1 MNNNEF
7 IFDSN
12 VDEDFPVSFSDKDLY
27 FAINKAELKMIE
39 KKENENWNLD
49 IKLHDIYDYSD
60 FKNINDYY
68 FDTNSVPR
76 SIFSSTLYNLAL
88 KFKVMKEYEIDV
100 QFEWN
105 NFKVVE

>member
-1 MNNNEF
+1 
-7 IFDSN
+7 
-12 VDEDFPVSFSDKDLY
+12 
-27 FAINKAELKMIE
+27 MIG

-49 IKLHDIYDYSD
+49 IKLHDTYDYSD

-76 SIFSSTLYNLAL
+76 SIFSSTLYNLAYYSM